1 MHHKQKLYTN
11 PNLLIAF
18 SITLIVVMG
27 VSNITP
33 ALPAMATFF
42 NIPYSSVALL
52 ITVFTMPGIII
63 TPILGIVSDRIG
75 RRILI
80 IPSLLIFGITGTIMV
95 FVKDFSWLL
104 ILRFIQG
111 VGVSALGAINTTIIG
126 DMFTGKDRT
135 TAFGYNASVLNI
147 GTAAYP
153 VIGGL
158 LCIAGWNY
166 PFLLSAFA
174 FVVAWFV
181 IFHLHNPE
189 PVNEVT
195 LQDYF
200 KNIAAIIKKP
210 YIIGLLST
218 NILTFTLL
226 YGPIITYFPY
236 IISYRFNGD
245 SATIGLIMSL
255 MSIVTAIT
263 ASQLQLLSTR
273 FSEKNL
279 IFYSFLGFA
288 ISFIIAG
295 LAQNYFWLVV
305 AIIVG
310 GASNAINNPSLLSLL
325 TGAAP
330 THYRGAIMSLN
341 GMGLRVGQTFGPI
354 IMALLL
360 AIVTVDIAFYII
372 GGATVIITIALFST
386 LLSNRE
392 CTVKT

>member
-245 SATIGLIMSL
+245 SATIGLFMSL

-295 LAQNYFWLVV
+295 LAQNYFWLMV

-386 LLSNRE
+386 LVSNRE

>member
-11 PNLLIAF
+11 PNLIIAF

-27 VSNITP
+27 VTNITP

-52 ITVFTMPGIII
+52 ITVFTMPGIIV

-80 IPSLLIFGITGTIMV
+80 IPSLLIFGITGTIMF

-126 DMFTGKDRT
+126 DMFSGKDRT

-189 PVNEVT
+189 PVNEVA
-195 LQDYF
+195 LKDYF
-200 KNIAAIIKKP
+200 KTIAAIIKKP

-263 ASQLQLLSTR
+263 ATQLQWLSTR

-295 LAQNYFWLVV
+295 LAQNYFWLTV
-305 AIIVG
+305 AIIIG

-341 GMGLRVGQTFGPI
+341 GMGLRVGQTVGPI
-354 IMALLL
+354 IMAMLL
-360 AIVTVDIAFYII
+360 AIVTIDIAFYII

-392 CTVKT
+392 YTVKT

>member
-126 DMFTGKDRT
+126 DMFSGKDRT

-245 SATIGLIMSL
+245 SATIGLFMSL

-295 LAQNYFWLVV
+295 LAQNYFWLMV

>member
-75 RRILI
+75 RRIII

-126 DMFTGKDRT
+126 DMFTGNDRT
-135 TAFGYNASVLNI
+135 AAFGYNASVLNI

-189 PVNEVT
+189 PVNEVA
-195 LQDYF
+195 LKDYF
-200 KNIAAIIKKP
+200 KTIAAIIKKP

-263 ASQLQLLSTR
+263 ATQLQWLSTR

-295 LAQNYFWLVV
+295 LAQNYFWLTV
-305 AIIVG
+305 AIIIG

-341 GMGLRVGQTFGPI
+341 GMGLRVGQTVGPI
-354 IMALLL
+354 IMAMLL
-360 AIVTVDIAFYII
+360 AIVTIDIAFYII

-392 CTVKT
+392 YTVKT

>member
-1 MHHKQKLYTN
+1 
-11 PNLLIAF
+11 
-18 SITLIVVMG
+18 
-27 VSNITP
+27 
-33 ALPAMATFF
+33 
-42 NIPYSSVALL
+42 
-52 ITVFTMPGIII
+52 
-63 TPILGIVSDRIG
+63 
-75 RRILI
+75 
-80 IPSLLIFGITGTIMV
+80 
-95 FVKDFSWLL
+95 
-104 ILRFIQG
+104 
-111 VGVSALGAINTTIIG
+111 
-126 DMFTGKDRT
+126 
-135 TAFGYNASVLNI
+135 
-147 GTAAYP
+147 
-153 VIGGL
+153 
-158 LCIAGWNY
+158 
-166 PFLLSAFA
+166 
-174 FVVAWFV
+174 
-181 IFHLHNPE
+181 
-189 PVNEVT
+189 
-195 LQDYF
+195 
-200 KNIAAIIKKP
+200 
-210 YIIGLLST
+210 
-218 NILTFTLL
+218 
-226 YGPIITYFPY
+226 
-236 IISYRFNGD
+236 
-245 SATIGLIMSL
+245 MSL

-263 ASQLQLLSTR
+263 ASQLQFLSTR

-295 LAQNYFWLVV
+295 LAQNYFWLMV

>member
-11 PNLLIAF
+11 PNLIIAF

-27 VSNITP
+27 VTNITP

-52 ITVFTMPGIII
+52 ITVFTMPGIIV

-80 IPSLLIFGITGTIMV
+80 IPSLLIFGITGTIMF

-126 DMFTGKDRT
+126 DMFSGKDRT

-189 PVNEVT
+189 PVNEVA
-195 LQDYF
+195 LKDYF
-200 KNIAAIIKKP
+200 KTIAAIIKKP

-263 ASQLQLLSTR
+263 ATQLQWLSTR

-295 LAQNYFWLVV
+295 LAQNYFWLMV

-341 GMGLRVGQTFGPI
+341 GMGLRVGQTVGPI
-354 IMALLL
+354 IMAMLL
-360 AIVTVDIAFYII
+360 AIVTVDVAFYII

-392 CTVKT
+392 YTVKT

>member
-189 PVNEVT
+189 PINEVT

-245 SATIGLIMSL
+245 SATIGLFMSL

-295 LAQNYFWLVV
+295 LAQNYFWLMV

-325 TGAAP
+325 TGASP

>member
-11 PNLLIAF
+11 PNLIIAF

-27 VSNITP
+27 VTNITP

-52 ITVFTMPGIII
+52 ITVFTMPGIIV

-80 IPSLLIFGITGTIMV
+80 IPSLLIFGITGTIMF

-126 DMFTGKDRT
+126 DMFTGNDRT
-135 TAFGYNASVLNI
+135 AAFGYNASVLNI

-189 PVNEVT
+189 PVNEVA
-195 LQDYF
+195 LKDYF
-200 KNIAAIIKKP
+200 KTIAAIIKKP

-226 YGPIITYFPY
+226 YGPIITYF
-236 IISYRFNGD
+236 
-245 SATIGLIMSL
+245 
-255 MSIVTAIT
+255 
-263 ASQLQLLSTR
+263 
-273 FSEKNL
+273 
-279 IFYSFLGFA
+279 
-288 ISFIIAG
+288 
-295 LAQNYFWLVV
+295 
-305 AIIVG
+305 
-310 GASNAINNPSLLSLL
+310 
-325 TGAAP
+325 
-330 THYRGAIMSLN
+330 
-341 GMGLRVGQTFGPI
+341 
-354 IMALLL
+354 
-360 AIVTVDIAFYII
+360 
-372 GGATVIITIALFST
+372 
-386 LLSNRE
+386 
-392 CTVKT
+392 

>member
-75 RRILI
+75 RRIII

-245 SATIGLIMSL
+245 SATIGLFMSL

-295 LAQNYFWLVV
+295 LAQNYFWLMV

>member
-11 PNLLIAF
+11 PNLIIAF

-27 VSNITP
+27 VTNITP

-52 ITVFTMPGIII
+52 ITVFTMPGIIV

-80 IPSLLIFGITGTIMV
+80 IPSLLIFGITGTIMF

-126 DMFTGKDRT
+126 DMFTGNDRT
-135 TAFGYNASVLNI
+135 AAFGYNASVLNI

-189 PVNEVT
+189 PVNEVA
-195 LQDYF
+195 LKDYF
-200 KNIAAIIKKP
+200 KTIAAIIKKP

-263 ASQLQLLSTR
+263 ATQLQWLSTR

-295 LAQNYFWLVV
+295 LAQNYFWLMV

-341 GMGLRVGQTFGPI
+341 GMGLRVGQTVGPI
-354 IMALLL
+354 IMAMLL
-360 AIVTVDIAFYII
+360 AIVTIDIAFYII

-392 CTVKT
+392 YTVKT

>member
-75 RRILI
+75 RRIII

-126 DMFTGKDRT
+126 DMFTGNDRT
-135 TAFGYNASVLNI
+135 AAFGYNASVLNI
-147 GTAAYP
+147 GTAAYT

-189 PVNEVT
+189 PVNEVA
-195 LQDYF
+195 LKDYF
-200 KNIAAIIKKP
+200 KTIAAIIKKP

-263 ASQLQLLSTR
+263 ATQLQWLSTR

-295 LAQNYFWLVV
+295 LAQHYFWLTVT
-305 AIIVG
+305 IIIC

-341 GMGLRVGQTFGPI
+341 WIGLRVGQTVGPI
-354 IMALLL
+354 IMAMLL
-360 AIVTVDIAFYII
+360 AIVTIDIAFYII
-372 GGATVIITIALFST
+372 GGATVIITIALFSI

-392 CTVKT
+392 YIVKT

>member
-1 MHHKQKLYTN
+1 
-11 PNLLIAF
+11 
-18 SITLIVVMG
+18 
-27 VSNITP
+27 
-33 ALPAMATFF
+33 
-42 NIPYSSVALL
+42 
-52 ITVFTMPGIII
+52 
-63 TPILGIVSDRIG
+63 
-75 RRILI
+75 
-80 IPSLLIFGITGTIMV
+80 MV

-263 ASQLQLLSTR
+263 ASQLQFLSTR

-295 LAQNYFWLVV
+295 LAQNYFWLMV

>member
-11 PNLLIAF
+11 PNLIIAF

-27 VSNITP
+27 VTNITP

-52 ITVFTMPGIII
+52 ITVFTMPGIIV

-80 IPSLLIFGITGTIMV
+80 IPSLLIFGITGTIMF

-126 DMFTGKDRT
+126 DMFTGNDRT
-135 TAFGYNASVLNI
+135 AAFGYNASVLNI

-189 PVNEVT
+189 PVNEVA
-195 LQDYF
+195 LKDYF
-200 KNIAAIIKKP
+200 KTIAAIIKKP

-263 ASQLQLLSTR
+263 ATQLQWLSTR

-295 LAQNYFWLVV
+295 LAQNYFWLTV
-305 AIIVG
+305 AIIIG

-341 GMGLRVGQTFGPI
+341 GMGLRVGQTVGPI
-354 IMALLL
+354 IMAMLL
-360 AIVTVDIAFYII
+360 AIVTVDVAFYII

-392 CTVKT
+392 YTVKT

>member
-11 PNLLIAF
+11 PNLIIAF

-27 VSNITP
+27 VTNITP

-52 ITVFTMPGIII
+52 ITVFTMPGIIV

-80 IPSLLIFGITGTIMV
+80 IPSLLIFGITGTIMF

-126 DMFTGKDRT
+126 DMFSGKDRT

-189 PVNEVT
+189 PVNEVA
-195 LQDYF
+195 LKDYF
-200 KNIAAIIKKP
+200 KTIAAIIKKP

-263 ASQLQLLSTR
+263 ATQLQWLSTR

-295 LAQNYFWLVV
+295 LAQNYFWLTV
-305 AIIVG
+305 AIIIG

-341 GMGLRVGQTFGPI
+341 GMGLRVGQTVGPI
-354 IMALLL
+354 IMAMLL
-360 AIVTVDIAFYII
+360 AIVTVDVAFYII

-392 CTVKT
+392 YTVKT

>member
-189 PVNEVT
+189 PINEVT

-245 SATIGLIMSL
+245 SATIGLFMSL

-295 LAQNYFWLVV
+295 LAQNYFWLMV

>member
-245 SATIGLIMSL
+245 SATIGLFMSL

-295 LAQNYFWLVV
+295 LAQNYFWLMV

>member
-11 PNLLIAF
+11 PNLIIAF

-27 VSNITP
+27 VTNITP

-52 ITVFTMPGIII
+52 ITVFTMPGIIV

-80 IPSLLIFGITGTIMV
+80 IPSLLIFGITGTIMF

-126 DMFTGKDRT
+126 DMFTGNDRT
-135 TAFGYNASVLNI
+135 AAFGYNASVLNI

-189 PVNEVT
+189 PVNEVA
-195 LQDYF
+195 LKDYF
-200 KNIAAIIKKP
+200 KTIAAIIKKP

-263 ASQLQLLSTR
+263 ATQLQWLSTR

-295 LAQNYFWLVV
+295 LAQNYFWLTV
-305 AIIVG
+305 AIIIG

-341 GMGLRVGQTFGPI
+341 GMGLRVGQTVGPI
-354 IMALLL
+354 IMAMLL
-360 AIVTVDIAFYII
+360 AIVTIDIAFYII

-392 CTVKT
+392 YTVKT

>member
-11 PNLLIAF
+11 PNLIIAF

-27 VSNITP
+27 VTNITP

-52 ITVFTMPGIII
+52 ITVFTMPGIIV

-80 IPSLLIFGITGTIMV
+80 IPSLLIFGITGTIMF

-126 DMFTGKDRT
+126 DMFTGNDRT
-135 TAFGYNASVLNI
+135 AAFGYNASVLNI

-189 PVNEVT
+189 PVNEVA
-195 LQDYF
+195 LKDYF
-200 KNIAAIIKKP
+200 KTIAAIIKKP

-263 ASQLQLLSTR
+263 ASQLQFLSTR

-295 LAQNYFWLVV
+295 LAQNYFWLTV
-305 AIIVG
+305 AIIIG

-341 GMGLRVGQTFGPI
+341 GMGLRVGQTVGPI
-354 IMALLL
+354 IMAMLL
-360 AIVTVDIAFYII
+360 AIVTIDIAFYII

-392 CTVKT
+392 YTVKT

>member
-263 ASQLQLLSTR
+263 ASQLQFLSTR

-295 LAQNYFWLVV
+295 LAQNYFWLMV

>member
-75 RRILI
+75 RRIII

-189 PVNEVT
+189 PINEVT

-245 SATIGLIMSL
+245 SATIGLFMSL

-295 LAQNYFWLVV
+295 LAQNYFWLMV